1 VAAVSKLRVL
11 SYIAICLLLPSCA
24 PPFDP
29 GLSQA
34 ANLIGKMRLE
44 TRIGPLQWTERAKL
58 ESDAIFMPIRAGT
71 EIEIGRGFVKS
82 STRDGI
88 RSWYTW
94 SIQNGGNTEYI
105 VVPDE
110 KAWAAGMPDA
120 FPQYP
125 TCLIQP
131 LASGPT
137 FVNLQFDL
145 AQSGAWIMSEDTGL
159 TPPEIIVFPSYVF
172 PDLMT
177 MPNYV
182 RTLGGHISPSSAGT
196 SDDVFCLVNTLT
208 GFWEVQ
214 SQITAA
220 ALNAFS
226 TLSSNLS
233 LPFLAGPP
241 ASKRCLYFHDANA
254 KKSFALVY
262 VNDAWQCWT
271 WPTDPVGEPVQ
282 LSGIT
287 RRIDALLSTGRLFST
302 QEGIGTIYGSD
313 GVVLASFPL
322 GALRFVC
329 ETYVAGETRVLFSL
343 MTSMESSVVFY
354 LYSIPA
360 ADLAALK

>member
-1 VAAVSKLRVL
+1 MNILRIL
-11 SYIAICLLLPSCA
+11 SIIAICLLLPSCA

-34 ANLIGKMRLE
+34 ANLIVKMRLE
-44 TRIGPLQWTERAKL
+44 TRIGPLEWTERARL

-71 EIEIGRGFVKS
+71 ELETGRGFVKS

-88 RSWYTW
+88 RCWYTW
-94 SIQNGGNTEYI
+94 SIQNGGNTEFI

-110 KAWAAGMPDA
+110 KAWAASTLND

-125 TCLIQP
+125 TCLIQT
-131 LASGPT
+131 LASGPA

-145 AQSGAWIMSEDTGL
+145 TQSGAWIMSEDTGL

-172 PDLMT
+172 PDLMPI
-177 MPNYV
+177 PNYI
-182 RTLGGHISPSSAGT
+182 RTLGGHIFPSAAGT
-196 SDDVFCLVNTLT
+196 NDEVFCLVKTTT
-208 GFWEVQ
+208 GFWEAQ

-226 TLSSNLS
+226 ILSSDIS
-233 LPFLAGPP
+233 LPFLMVPP
-241 ASKRCLYFHDANA
+241 AAERCLYFHDPNA

-262 VNDAWQCWT
+262 ADNAWQCWT
-271 WPTDPVGEPVQ
+271 WPTDPIGEPVR

-287 RRIDALLSTGRLFST
+287 RRIDALLSTGKLFST
-302 QEGIGTIYGSD
+302 QEGIGTLYGSD
-313 GVVLASFPL
+313 GAVLTSFPL

-329 ETYVAGETRVLFSL
+329 ETYAAGETRVLFSL

-354 LYSIPA
+354 LYSISA
-360 ADLAALK
+360 ADLAVLK